1 MNKRGWLALILAV
14 CLLALTAC
22 QSANNSEPFQVVT
35 SVNQLPQQNV
45 TVPDPPALADT
56 VTYDFDSGDYDPASE
71 EDPNAEDEWQEL
83 AFESTVS
90 SVPTP
95 APIIS
100 SAYAGATPVVLD
112 PIDKPTPTPA
122 PAITITD
129 FVTYD
134 ATKLSLSF
142 DGPVGWEVNDLASD
156 TFILTNPD
164 ASVDYKAELVVRAV
178 AVANAYGETDMKKEV
193 KTLMNNLKA
202 DYTSFSPTNTAKRTL
217 MDKNG
222 IYADFTGVRKDT
234 GASVWGRIHLTCI
247 NKTLIV
253 MRLTCPRTYSETYK
267 DTVYSKFRHT
277 VKFTR

>member
-35 SVNQLPQQNV
+35 NVNQLPTQNV
-45 TVPDPPALADT
+45 TVPDIVPVVDNTPDYDYDT
-56 VTYDFDSGDYDPASE
+56 GDYDPASE
-71 EDPNAEDEWQEL
+71 EDPYAEDEWQD
-83 AFESTVS
+83 ATTVS

-95 APIIS
+95 APVIS

-122 PAITITD
+122 PALTITD
-129 FVTYD
+129 FMTYD

-142 DGPVGWEVNDLASD
+142 SGPVGWQVNDLASD

-164 ASVDYKAELVVRAV
+164 PSVDYQAELVVRAV
-178 AVANAYGETDMKKEV
+178 AVANNYGETDMKKEV
-193 KTLMNNLKA
+193 KTLMNNLKV
-202 DYTSFSPTNTAKRTL
+202 DYSSFSATNTASRTL
-217 MDKNG
+217 MDKKG
-222 IYADFTGVRKDT
+222 IYADFNGVRKDT